1 MVGLVPALMYLDLL
15 RHQLPIDEGRKPR
28 PYPDTVGKWTV
39 GIGHNLS
46 DSDLPPE
53 VIDLLF
59 EHDLRDAEKVARY
72 LLPDFD
78 NLSDVRKAVVCNM
91 AFNLGMKLA
100 EFHQFLLAVHEER
113 WVDAAIAMLDSH
125 WAVQVGDRAKRL
137 AESMRTDRA

>member
-1 MVGLVPALMYLDLL
+1 MTYLDLL
-15 RHQLPIDEGRKPR
+15 QQHLPIDEGRKPR

-46 DSDLPPE
+46 DSDLPAP

-59 EHDLRDAEKVARY
+59 DFDLKDAETVARH

-78 NLSDVRKAVVCNM
+78 SLSDVRKYVVCNM

-100 EFHQFLLAVHEER
+100 EFRQFLLAIHEQR
-113 WVDAAIAMLDSH
+113 WVDAAIQMLDSH

-137 AESMRTDRA
+137 AESMRTDVA